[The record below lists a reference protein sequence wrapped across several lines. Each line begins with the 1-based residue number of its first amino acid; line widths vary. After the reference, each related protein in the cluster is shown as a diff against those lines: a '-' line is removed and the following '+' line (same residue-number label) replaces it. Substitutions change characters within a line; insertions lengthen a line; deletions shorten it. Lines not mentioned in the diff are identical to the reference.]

1 MNAQVL
7 TGDRFILVFGFV
19 LDLGMRDL
27 KHAV

>member
-7 TGDRFILVFGFV
+7 TGERFILVFGF
-19 LDLGMRDL
+19 GMRDL